1 MDNPCEK
8 YKEELANVVI
18 NGVYELISDNR
29 YILEVLGINKYLV
42 CFNYLHFENGWQG
55 SIPIWGFIN
64 CWKLR
69 EPKHKQLEFNF

>member
-1 MDNPCEK
+1 MWK
-8 YKEELANVVI
+8 TYELANIVI

-29 YILEVLGINKYLV
+29 YILQVLGINEYS
-42 CFNYLHFENGWQG
+42 FA
-55 SIPIWGFIN
+55 SIIYILRMDGKVLPIWGFIN